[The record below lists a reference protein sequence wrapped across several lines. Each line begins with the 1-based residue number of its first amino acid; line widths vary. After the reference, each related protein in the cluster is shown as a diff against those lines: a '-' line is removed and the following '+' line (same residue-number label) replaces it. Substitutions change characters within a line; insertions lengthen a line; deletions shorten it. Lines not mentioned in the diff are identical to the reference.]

1 MDPHQH
7 PIPNTQRP
15 IPSTD
20 PDEINLLEY
29 IYVLVK
35 NKWWI
40 IGLTI
45 AGLVIGYIA
54 ALIKGPTW
62 VAEEQMGDSVRF
74 LTENLNVSMLF
85 FNGKPIGVELPMF
98 VELTVTDTEPGV
110 KGDTASK
117 VTKPA
122 TLETGA
128 VLPVPIFINPGDRI
142 KVDTRTGGY
151 VERAK

>member
-62 VAEEQMGDSVRF
+62 VAEAVKEGN
-74 LTENLNVSMLF
+74 LENQKVAVAAST
-85 FNGKPIGVELPMF
+85 GCHG
-98 VELTVTDTEPGV
+98 EPFD
-110 KGDTASK
+110 K
-117 VTKPA
+117 
-122 TLETGA
+122 
-128 VLPVPIFINPGDRI
+128 I
-142 KVDTRTGGY
+142 
-151 VERAK
+151 